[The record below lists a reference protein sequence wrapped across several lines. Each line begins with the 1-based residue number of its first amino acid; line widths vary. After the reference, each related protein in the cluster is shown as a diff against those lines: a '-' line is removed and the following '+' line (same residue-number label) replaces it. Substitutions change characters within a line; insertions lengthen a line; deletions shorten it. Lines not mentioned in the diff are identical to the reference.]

1 MEERPTCSSSQA
13 ATPIP
18 PQQRHH
24 PQDEIS
30 LFLHQVLLR
39 SSSSHPRRPDAHHT
53 TFSSSSSS
61 CTPASSSA
69 AVAGY
74 FFGSVAA
81 NACPSSVVGG
91 GGVSENEGDEYD
103 CESEGLEAFLE
114 EVPAKP
120 NPTRSSSK
128 RSRTA
133 EVHNL
138 SEKRRRSR
146 INEKMKALQS
156 LIPNSNKTDKASMLD
171 EAIEY
176 LKQLQLQVQM
186 LSMRNG
192 LSLHPLSL
200 PGVAAPIQLGDHLKM
215 GFGEESTSLD
225 INSGAH
231 HNIDEPNARQ
241 TTPSG
246 ILQDRSIPSIIN
258 SELPFGLD
266 YSSTSIQAHG
276 RSFQLKLPSGSQEV
290 MNRSIGDPPILGGA
304 SYPLRKSGLD
314 IGSAAG
320 GSMDSLPEGSGPS
333 KA

>member
-1 MEERPTCSSSQA
+1 MEETPTCSSSQA
-13 ATPIP
+13 ATPLP

-39 SSSSHPRRPDAHHT
+39 SSSNHPRRPEAHRPA
-53 TFSSSSSS
+53 FSSS
-61 CTPASSSA
+61 PA

-74 FFGSVAA
+74 FLGSVGA

-91 GGVSENEGDEYD
+91 GGVSENDADEYD

-120 NPTRSSSK
+120 NPSRSSSK
-128 RSRTA
+128 RSRTP
-133 EVHNL
+133 E
-138 SEKRRRSR
+138 RRRSR

-156 LIPNSNKTDKASMLD
+156 LIPNSNKADKASMLD

-200 PGVAAPIQLGDHLKM
+200 PGVAAPIQQGDLKM

-231 HNIDEPNARQ
+231 HNVYRPNATR
-241 TTPSG
+241 TAPSD
-246 ILQDRSIPSIIN
+246 ILQDRAIPGIIN

-266 YSSTSIQAHG
+266 YSSTSIQAHP
-276 RSFQLKLPSGSQEV
+276 RSFQLKQPLSSQEV
-290 MNRSIGDPPILGGA
+290 VNRSIGDPPIPRGA
-304 SYPLRKSGLD
+304 SYPLRKSGGFS

-320 GSMDSLPEGSGPS
+320 GSLESLPEGSGPS